1 MHDSV
6 KNTLSNRLAHGAWA
20 MVFTKNDDIAIY
32 CIELIIHC
40 YNLKFLPTLV
50 MVMIII
56 KLYGYK
62 YVDQTFV
69 GRFAIKA
76 SLFYLVI
83 HLALQA

>member
-56 KLYGYK
+56 KSSNCM
-62 YVDQTFV
+62 VINTS
-69 GRFAIKA
+69 IKR
-76 SLFYLVI
+76 LLVV
-83 HLALQA
+83 LQ